1 MILASRLAARIG
13 TTQPKQTMRADK
25 IALAIDRW
33 VDSAMKRVQRIIDE
47 RPPNMAFELAA
58 TIRNMIAQ
66 SVRIMDA
73 GLGAVAR
80 AAHADTVAKIM
91 QTMPTASLGLIV
103 QRRAKIRPA
112 NGKLMERKAT
122 PDEADQIERMLF
134 PPMEP
139 TTAER
144 IVRAPS
150 AGTSWQARMTQL
162 TRLAAPVDVAN
173 LVAGWAA
180 SGQPPA
186 TLERALR
193 PVVQGVRSTSRRVA
207 RTEGQR
213 VANAARMEA
222 YAGMD
227 DVIAGYQI
235 HGTMDSR
242 TRPHHAAR
250 NGMIFWKA
258 PPPGQ
263 PGLSQCPHPPMESD
277 GTVAHNCRCWLTP
290 VLTVDDDIKNDP
302 AAQQLFTNHEANLIP
317 DPTVYSDWF
326 ASTDRTQQRYAV
338 GARRLN
344 AILQSLQPGEVASWA
359 HFINP
364 KTGKLIDHKTL
375 VAETPA
381 ARKARIAAVNA
392 MLAERRELVRQ
403 VSKFGFVPGS
413 GPAMP
418 GGPVAPVIVPPP
430 APVPVSTIPQPAYRQ
445 PAFFPPVP
453 LMTAAVSASIEYA
466 QKLAAREIARR
477 GKTEANHPTGGPVNI
492 KPILEYIS
500 NDISERYDNS
510 KTTKFPYWNIL
521 SRMSQQTENK
531 SLTDKSV
538 IHKLIE
544 PNPFVVADDF
554 ENNLA
559 TVRQSESFQKTMTA
573 IQKKVEKTTATKLLA
588 KLKKKYG
595 IKALEKIGLFY
606 TEQQIENFENVYN
619 IAKIPFEPNENLS
632 QSDIKWQ
639 LNKSQRE
646 IQEYKDVHHNLASMA
661 VYLDELEDLAN
672 NGQPIPKQIC
682 VLFPDIAKRSIEKL
696 AEPMK
701 QKLDGIMEMARGI
714 VTPTTR
720 ESIHAAI
727 IKPAGND
734 EIVDVQYISQHR
746 RGAIPNFTQAY
757 KQKTN
762 EALNFVNNVSSISAQ
777 NIVISKNA
785 NDIVAHYPESHD
797 RAFAACPTHSKNPN
811 SYESNRN
818 AAFIHETD
826 GPEVVVHE
834 IGHIIED
841 SDKYVNEMVQT
852 FLNYRVGDEQ
862 PQSMKSLFP
871 NYNFDQTEMGRKNHF
886 DRHFKSVD
894 AYYVGK
900 EYRSNSEILSMGMQA
915 LYEDPVGFF
924 KNDPEYA
931 NFVVSVLQYK
941 ESKRIADAMAAAKAK
956 PTRGNQ

>member
-1 MILASRLAARIG
+1 MILGSRLAARIG

-33 VDSAMKRVQRIIDE
+33 VDSSMKRVQRIIDE
-47 RPPNMAFELAA
+47 RPPNMAFALAA
-58 TIRNMIAQ
+58 AIQNMIAK
-66 SVRIMDA
+66 SVQIMDA

-80 AAHADTVAKIM
+80 AAHSDTVAKIM
-91 QTMPTASLGLIV
+91 QTMPTGSLGLIA

-139 TTAER
+139 TTAQR

-150 AGTSWQARMTQL
+150 VGTSWQARMTQL

-290 VLTVDDDIKNDP
+290 VLTIDDDIKNDP

-344 AILQSLQPGEVASWA
+344 AILQSLQPGEAATWA

-364 KTGKLIDHKTL
+364 KTGKLVDHKTL

-403 VSKFGFVPGS
+403 VAKFGFVPGS

-466 QKLAAREIARR
+466 QKLAAREMARR
-477 GKTEANHPTGGPVNI
+477 GKTEAIHPTAGAVNI
-492 KPILEYIS
+492 NPITSIS
-500 NDISERYDNS
+500 
-510 KTTKFPYWNIL
+510 TH
-521 SRMSQQTENK
+521 SQQWQTIGRLAQGTELIGPDKGFVWSLIDSNK
-531 SLTDKSV
+531 QSM
-538 IHKLIE
+538 
-544 PNPFVVADDF
+544 FDF
-554 ENNLA
+554 KNNLE
-559 TVRQSESFQKTMTA
+559 TVKQSESFQKTMTA
-573 IQKKVEKTTATKLLA
+573 IQKKVEKSTATKLLA

-595 IKALEKIGLFY
+595 IKTLKAIGLNY
-606 TEQQIENFENVYN
+606 TEAEIKSFEDDSNL
-619 IAKIPFEPNENLS
+619 AKIPWEPLDYLS
-632 QSDIKWQ
+632 QADINYQ
-639 LNKSQRE
+639 LKQYENQIE
-646 IQEYKDVHHNLASMA
+646 HYKNVHHELAAMA
-661 VYLDELEDLAN
+661 VYLDELEDLADN
-672 NGQPIPKQIC
+672 AQPLPKHIC
-682 VLFPDIAKRSIEKL
+682 IQFPEIAKRSIEKL

-701 QKLDGIMEMARGI
+701 QKLDGIMEMATGI
-714 VTPTTR
+714 ITPTTR

-727 IKPAGND
+727 SKPAGND
-734 EIVDVQYISQHR
+734 GIVDVQYISQHR
-746 RGAIPNFTQAY
+746 QGDVPDFTQPY
-757 KQKTN
+757 QQKIN
-762 EALNFVNNVSSISAQ
+762 NALGFVNNVTSIPAQ
-777 NIVISKNA
+777 NIVVSNKA
-785 NDIVAHYPESHD
+785 NDLNSNKDESWD
-797 RAFAACPTHSKNPN
+797 RAFAQVPTMARNQSA
-811 SYESNRN
+811 YESNRN
-818 AAFIHETD
+818 TTFIHEKD

-834 IGHIIED
+834 IGHIIQD
-841 SDKYVNEMVQT
+841 SDPYVYEMVQT
-852 FLNYRVGDEQ
+852 FLHYRVGNEQ
-862 PQSMKSLFP
+862 PENMKTLFP
-871 NYNFDQTEMGRKNHF
+871 NYDFDPSEIGRKNHF
-886 DRHFKSVD
+886 DRHFSSVH

-900 EYRSNSEILSMGMQA
+900 QYANNSEVLSMGMQA

-956 PTRGNQ
+956 PTRGKQ

>member
-33 VDSAMKRVQRIIDE
+33 VDRSMKQIQRIIDE
-47 RPPNMAFELAA
+47 RPPNMAFALAA
-58 TIRNMIAQ
+58 SIRNMIAQ

-80 AAHADTVAKIM
+80 AAHSDTVAKIM

-103 QRRAKIRPA
+103 QRRAKTRPA

-122 PDEADQIERMLF
+122 ADEAEQIERMLF
-134 PPMEP
+134 PPMET

-222 YAGMD
+222 YSGMD

-477 GKTEANHPTGGPVNI
+477 GKTEAIHPTGGPVKI
-492 KPILEYIS
+492 KTMVEHIS
-500 NDISERYDNS
+500 TMQNFAQTHWKAIGRLSQGNESRRDQYFVHDIIQI
-510 KTTKFPYWNIL
+510 T
-521 SRMSQQTENK
+521 
-531 SLTDKSV
+531 
-538 IHKLIE
+538 
-544 PNPFVVADDF
+544 PFVIADDF
-554 ENNLA
+554 EDNLA
-559 TVRQSESFQKTMTA
+559 TVKQSESFQKTMTA
-573 IQKKVEKTTATKLLA
+573 IQKKVEETTAPKLFE
-588 KLKKKYG
+588 KLKNKYG
-595 IKALEKIGLFY
+595 MKALEKIQLDRSMEFNILDF
-606 TEQQIENFENVYN
+606 ESKSNLRANEIE
-619 IAKIPFEPNENLS
+619 
-632 QSDIKWQ
+632 
-639 LNKSQRE
+639 
-646 IQEYKDVHHNLASMA
+646 EYKAIHHELAAVA
-661 VYLDELEDLAN
+661 VYLDELESLAD
-672 NGQPIPKQIC
+672 NGQPIPRNIC
-682 VLFPDIAKRSIEKL
+682 VAIPEIAKRSIEKL

-701 QKLDGIMEMARGI
+701 QKLDGIVEIATSDSGQA
-714 VTPTTR
+714 TR
-720 ESIHAAI
+720 QAIHAAI
-727 IKPAGND
+727 SKTGGND
-734 EIVDVQYISQHR
+734 EIVQIQLLSQKR
-746 RGAIPNFTQAY
+746 NGVTPRYERTYLEKMKIG
-757 KQKTN
+757 
-762 EALNFVNNVSSISAQ
+762 LDFVNSISTIPAQ
-777 NIVISKNA
+777 NIVASNHA
-785 NDIVAHYPESHD
+785 NSILPTKPEGYD
-797 RAFAACPTHSKNPN
+797 RAFAMTTEHVPEFILSGQQTDRPSI
-811 SYESNRN
+811 
-818 AAFIHETD
+818 FIHNKNSAS
-826 GPEVVVHE
+826 VVAHE
-834 IGHIIED
+834 LGHIIED
-841 SDKYVNEMVQT
+841 SDPYVYEMVQT
-852 FLNYRVGDEQ
+852 FLHYRVGDEK
-862 PQSMKSLFP
+862 PQRMANLFP
-871 NYNFDQTEMGRKNHF
+871 GYGFTADEAGRKNHF
-886 DRHFKSVD
+886 DRYFNSMSS
-894 AYYVGK
+894 YYVGK
-900 EYRSNSEILSMGMQA
+900 QYGDNSEILSMGIQA
-915 LYEDPVGFF
+915 LHEDPVKFF

-941 ESKRIADAMAAAKAK
+941 ESKRIADAMAAAKATGGK
-956 PTRGNQ
+956 Q

>member
-1 MILASRLAARIG
+1 MILGSRLAARIG

-47 RPPNMAFELAA
+47 RPPNMAFALAA
-58 TIRNMIAQ
+58 TIQNMIAK
-66 SVRIMDA
+66 SVQIMDA

-80 AAHADTVAKIM
+80 AAHSDTVAKIM

-103 QRRAKIRPA
+103 QRRAKTRPA

-150 AGTSWQARMTQL
+150 SGTSWQARMTQL

-290 VLTVDDDIKNDP
+290 VLTIDDDIKNDP

-344 AILQSLQPGEVASWA
+344 AILQSLQPGEAATWA

-364 KTGKLIDHKTL
+364 KTGKLVDHKTL

-403 VSKFGFVPGS
+403 VAKFGFVPGS

-477 GKTEANHPTGGPVNI
+477 GKTEAIHPTAGTVNI
-492 KPILEYIS
+492 KLIS
-500 NDISERYDNS
+500 SIEIKYGP
-510 KTTKFPYWNIL
+510 TL
-521 SRMSQQTENK
+521 K
-531 SLTDKSV
+531 SLGELAQNKNSGSV
-538 IHKLIE
+538 FIKDFVYRLIDTPQYINE
-544 PNPFVVADDF
+544 QDF
-554 ENNLA
+554 ENNLE
-559 TVRQSESFQKTMTA
+559 TVKQSEAMKKTITA
-573 IQKKVEKTTATKLLA
+573 IQKKVQESDLIELFKKLE
-588 KLKKKYG
+588 KKYG
-595 IKALEKIGLFY
+595 IKKLEKIGLRTNEAQVKILHDMKKDKDWYANRKPSKTVTQSTIDSDMEWFKK
-606 TEQQIENFENVYN
+606 QIEEHDD
-619 IAKIPFEPNENLS
+619 L
-632 QSDIKWQ
+632 
-639 LNKSQRE
+639 
-646 IQEYKDVHHNLASMA
+646 HHTLAAAA
-661 VYLDELEDLAN
+661 VYFDELEDLADN
-672 NGQPIPKQIC
+672 AQPLPKHIC
-682 VLFPDIAKRSIEKL
+682 VEFPEIAKRSIEKL

-701 QKLDGIMEMARGI
+701 EKLNGISKMAENAE
-714 VTPTTR
+714 TN
-720 ESIHAAI
+720 EAIHAAI
-727 IKPAGND
+727 FKPAGND
-734 EIVDVQYISQHR
+734 GIIDVQYISAHKT
-746 RGAIPNFTQAY
+746 GVIPLFTEPY

-762 EALNFVNNVSSISAQ
+762 AALDFTNKVSTIPAP
-777 NIVISKNA
+777 NIVITNNA
-785 NDIVAHYPESHD
+785 NDILEEYDQFHN
-797 RAFAACPTHSKNPN
+797 RAFAIVPTHSGNPN
-811 SYESNRN
+811 AYESDRN
-818 AAFIHETD
+818 SIFITERNT
-826 GPEVVVHE
+826 PITVVHE
-834 IGHIIED
+834 IAHVIED
-841 SDKYVNEMVQT
+841 SDKYVNEMAQT
-852 FLNYRVGDEQ
+852 FLNYRVGNEQLQQLNKVFPGYGFEDDE
-862 PQSMKSLFP
+862 
-871 NYNFDQTEMGRKNHF
+871 YARKDHF
-886 DRHFKSVD
+886 DRYFRGSN
-894 AYYVGK
+894 AYYCGK
-900 EYRSNSEILSMGMQA
+900 EYGANSEILSMGMQA

-956 PTRGNQ
+956 PTGGNQ

>member
-33 VDSAMKRVQRIIDE
+33 VDRSTKQIQRIIDE

-103 QRRAKIRPA
+103 QRRAKTRPA
-112 NGKLMERKAT
+112 NGKFMERKAT

-134 PPMEP
+134 PPMET

-364 KTGKLIDHKTL
+364 KTGKLVDHKTL

-466 QKLAAREIARR
+466 AKLAAREIARR
-477 GKTEANHPTGGPVNI
+477 GKTEANHPTIGPVKIKEIALSATASNQWSSMARFAQGKESIQHDRGFVYRLIDSNNKDYDDIRNNI
-492 KPILEYIS
+492 EAVK
-500 NDISERYDNS
+500 
-510 KTTKFPYWNIL
+510 
-521 SRMSQQTENK
+521 
-531 SLTDKSV
+531 
-538 IHKLIE
+538 
-544 PNPFVVADDF
+544 
-554 ENNLA
+554 
-559 TVRQSESFQKTMTA
+559 QSESFQKTITA

-595 IKALEKIGLFY
+595 IKTLEKIGLLY
-606 TEQQIENFENVYN
+606 TEAAIKMYEDDNNL
-619 IAKIPFEPNENLS
+619 AKIPWEPLDYLS
-632 QSDIKWQ
+632 QAAIDFQ
-639 LNKSQRE
+639 LKQYENQIQR
-646 IQEYKDVHHNLASMA
+646 YNDVHHELAAMA
-661 VYLDELEDLAN
+661 VYLDELEDLADN
-672 NGQPIPKQIC
+672 AQPIPQEIC
-682 VLFPDIAKRSIEKL
+682 VAIPQIAKRSIEKL

-701 QKLDGIMEMARGI
+701 QKLDGITKIATEVIDLSDYTEWNNA
-714 VTPTTR
+714 R

-727 IKPAGND
+727 VKPVGND
-734 EIVDVQYISQHR
+734 GIVDVQYISQHR
-746 RGAIPNFTQAY
+746 QGAVPNFTQPY
-757 KQKTN
+757 KQKIN
-762 EALNFVNNVSSISAQ
+762 NALNFVNNSTSVPAQ
-777 NIVISKNA
+777 NIVVSNNA
-785 NDIVAHYPESHD
+785 NDLHQRYPETHN
-797 RAFAACPTHSKNPN
+797 RAFAVCMTNSPNP
-811 SYESNRN
+811 SIYESNRN
-818 AAFIHETD
+818 STFIHETD
-826 GPEVVVHE
+826 DVGVVVHE
-834 IGHIIED
+834 IGHIIQD
-841 SDKYVNEMVQT
+841 SDPYVNEMVHT
-852 FLNYRVGDEQ
+852 FLNYRVGEEPYQ
-862 PQSMKSLFP
+862 KMKTLFP
-871 NYNFDQTEMGRKNHF
+871 RYGFDDYELGRKDNFDKHF
-886 DRHFKSVD
+886 NTVY
-894 AYYVGK
+894 AYYCGK
-900 EYRSNSEILSMGMQA
+900 ESASGNSEILSMGIQA
-915 LYEDPVGFF
+915 LYEDPVKFF

-956 PTRGNQ
+956 PTRGKK